1 MTPDPVL
8 RRIVLFLD
16 GTWNSNDG
24 TNPPTHVVRLHE
36 ALKLGVTKLPEVSLP
51 ADPGS
56 TATGSAV
63 QGAMGPTEYVVYY
76 DSGVGTGA
84 FDRYSGGIF
93 GQGLDDNI
101 RQAYRFLSKHFRPG
115 AEIHVIGFSRGAFSA
130 RSLVGYLFAT
140 GLLTAPNCTSEREAE
155 AWRHYRT
162 SPNDRHCGD
171 WQRLQDFMHP
181 AGTLSVKSLSVFDTV
196 GALGIPSKLL
206 DKINTKRFAFH
217 NTELSSIVENSFHA
231 VAIDEHR
238 TAFEAALWQTPKF
251 KKYDRAHVEQV
262 WFPGAHADIGGGYA
276 NWDRAANRTGRQ
288 DIAYDW
294 MLRRLVDHV
303 KLDFAQPGSSPTYA
317 VTYDAPAMV
326 TAPIHRPWGILDAVR
341 PQACRAINQTEPLP
355 GAGAPGAG
363 RGMSVVGMRPHEEP
377 IGEMVH
383 ISALALLKPGVTI
396 SWEKLSGQH
405 AYRPPNLMAVLP
417 LIAFTY
423 RDQNPT
429 AWRIWEPYALE
440 RARGTGTP
448 RTLQVID
455 WDGAAV
461 PKKALPG
468 GTDVFAY
475 LGSDPAAFGL
485 TLGGDAFT
493 LPKPGRGS

>member
-1 MTPDPVL
+1 MPDPVL

-24 TNPPTHVVRLHE
+24 SNPPTNVVRLHE
-36 ALKLGVTKLPEVSLP
+36 ALKLGVTGLPTVSLP

-63 QGAMGPTEYVVYY
+63 RGLMGLTEYVVHY

-84 FDRYSGGIF
+84 FDRFTGGIV
-93 GQGLDDNI
+93 GQGLDDNV

-115 AEIHVIGFSRGAFSA
+115 DEINVVGFSRGAFSA

-171 WQRLQDFMHP
+171 WQRLQAFMHP
-181 AGTLSVKSLSVFDTV
+181 AGSLTVKSLSVFDTV
-196 GALGIPSKLL
+196 GALGIPTKMLE
-206 DKINTKRFAFH
+206 KINTERFAFH

-238 TAFEAALWQTPKF
+238 GAFEAALWQTPKF
-251 KKYDRAHVEQV
+251 KRYDRAHVEQV

-276 NWDRAANRTGRQ
+276 NWDKAANRRGRQ
-288 DIAYDW
+288 DIAFDW
-294 MLRRLVDHV
+294 LLRRLIDRV
-303 KLDFAQPGSSPTYA
+303 KLDFAQPGSSPAYA
-317 VTYDAPAMV
+317 VTYDVPAV
-326 TAPIHRPWGILDAVR
+326 VAAPIHRPWGTLDAIR

-355 GAGAPGAG
+355 GAGAPAAK
-363 RGMSVVGMRPHEEP
+363 RGLRVVGMRPHEEP

-383 ISALALLKPGVTI
+383 ISALALLKRGVTI
-396 SWEKLSGQH
+396 TWEKLSGQH
-405 AYRPPNLMAVLP
+405 AYRAPNLMAVLP
-417 LIAFTY
+417 LIAATY
-423 RDQNPT
+423 KAHDAA
-429 AWRIWEPYALE
+429 AWRVWEPYAS
-440 RARGTGTP
+440 AHAGSTGMP

-455 WDGAAV
+455 WNGEPVPRAATQ
-461 PKKALPG
+461 G
-468 GTDVFAY
+468 GTDIFAY
-475 LGSDPAAFGL
+475 LGSNPADFGL
-485 TLGGDAFT
+485 TLDAAAT
-493 LPKPGRGS
+493 AAPKPGRGS